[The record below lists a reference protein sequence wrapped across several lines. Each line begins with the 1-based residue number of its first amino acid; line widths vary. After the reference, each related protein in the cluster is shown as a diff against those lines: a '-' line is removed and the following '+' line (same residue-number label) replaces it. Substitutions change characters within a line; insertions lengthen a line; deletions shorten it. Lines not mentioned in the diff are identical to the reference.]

1 LYGQFM
7 NGPER
12 PRRLAPRMTR
22 GGFRGLFVVWT
33 FMAVTQVAFLI
44 LRGMA
49 GRGWDAGN
57 YLSLATVVGAVAGIA
72 YLLYVRRHDKHFW
85 DEDEARRAEW
95 DRRGR
100 QL

>member
-1 LYGQFM
+1 
-7 NGPER
+7 
-12 PRRLAPRMTR
+12 MTR